1 VVSRDDAVAA
11 VPGSRAEP
19 RRADDVSHRVVFTPS
34 GLEAEVAAGTSIL
47 DAARSVGADLDSTC
61 GGRGICGR
69 CQVIPES
76 GSFAKWRIE
85 STDDAVAGWTA
96 TEAEYRGRRP
106 IEPGWRLGCAA
117 GVHGDVVVEIPASSQ
132 VHRQVVRKSVE
143 LGDIEVDP
151 LVRLHYVELPAA
163 ELGVETGGLREQIAA
178 ALDSRFG
185 VAPTRIAPGV
195 LPLLAPAAQRGKGT
209 VTVAVRGGDEICG
222 VQPGYVDTAYGIA
235 VDVGSTTIAGHL
247 VDLATGDVVATHGM
261 MNPQIRFGD
270 DLMSRV
276 SYVMMNEGGAAEL
289 TDSVRTALDELCREL
304 LVRGARSAA
313 RGEGVDD
320 AADGSVFDL
329 VVVGNPIM
337 HHVLLGIDP
346 TPLGQAPFVLA
357 TDGAVS
363 GRATDLGVGLPFAA
377 AYLLPCIAGHV
388 GADTAAAILAEG
400 PHRGDQLQLLVD
412 VGTNAEIVLGN
423 SDRVLAASSPTGPA
437 FEGAQISA
445 GQRATVGAIERVRI
459 DRESLEPR
467 VKIIGCDLWS
477 DDPAFADA
485 TTGIEISGICGSG
498 IIEVIG
504 ELFLSGVIGSD
515 GTLRGDSAGRTARV
529 VPKGRTYSYLLFG
542 SGDGAIAVTQD
553 DVRAIQLAKAALRA
567 GIDLLCEHAGVDAA
581 DAIGSVRLAGA
592 FGAHIDPLY
601 AKVLGLVPDV
611 PVERVA
617 SVGNAAGAGAVR
629 ALVSASQRAEIES
642 VAAGVEKIETAIES
656 RFQELFVDAMG
667 FPHTSAPTPNLAD
680 ETQLPSPPSDDATR
694 RRRGRR
700 QGRTST

>member
-1 VVSRDDAVAA
+1 M
-11 VPGSRAEP
+11 
-19 RRADDVSHRVVFTPS
+19 SHRVVFTPS
-34 GLEAEVAAGTSIL
+34 GLEAEVADGTSIL

-69 CQVIPES
+69 CQVIPET

-85 STDDAVAGWTA
+85 STDASVGGWTA

-106 IEPGWRLGCAA
+106 IETGWRLGCAA
-117 GVHGDVVVEIPASSQ
+117 AVHGDVVVEIPASSQ

-163 ELGVETGGLREQIAA
+163 ELGVETGGLREQITG
-178 ALDSRFG
+178 ALRSWFG
-185 VAPTRIAPGV
+185 VAPTRIAPAV
-195 LPLLAPAAQRGKGT
+195 LPLLAPAAQRGKGA

-222 VQPGYVDTAYGIA
+222 VQPGYIDTAYGIA

-247 VDLATGDVVATHGM
+247 VDLATGAVVATHGM

-289 TDSVRTALDELCREL
+289 TAAVRTALDELCREL
-304 LVRGARSAA
+304 IARIEAVDEAA
-313 RGEGVDD
+313 EGL
-320 AADGSVFDL
+320 VFDL

-357 TDGAVS
+357 TDGAVAS
-363 GRATDLGVGLPFAA
+363 RATDLGVELPFAA

-400 PHRGDQLQLLVD
+400 PHRGDRLQLLVD

-423 SDRVLAASSPTGPA
+423 SNRVLAASSPTGPA

-445 GQRATVGAIERVRI
+445 GQRATIGAIERVRI

-467 VKIIGCDLWS
+467 VKVIGCDLWS
-477 DDPAFADA
+477 DDPAFSDA
-485 TTGIEISGICGSG
+485 TTDIEISGICGSG
-498 IIEVIG
+498 IIEAIG
-504 ELFLSGVIGSD
+504 ELFLSGVIGGD
-515 GTLRGDSAGRTARV
+515 GTLRGDATGRTARV
-529 VPKGRTYSYLLFG
+529 VPEGRTYSYLLFG
-542 SGDGAIAVTQD
+542 SGDQAIAVTQD

-567 GIDLLCEHAGVDAA
+567 GIDLLCEHAGVEAA

-611 PVERVA
+611 PVELVA

-642 VAAGVEKIETAIES
+642 VVAGVEKIETAIEP

-667 FPHTSAPTPNLAD
+667 FPHTSTPTPNLAD
-680 ETQLPSPPSDDATR
+680 ETQLPSPSGDGATR

-700 QGRTST
+700 AGRTST

>member
-1 VVSRDDAVAA
+1 M
-11 VPGSRAEP
+11 
-19 RRADDVSHRVVFTPS
+19 SHRVVFTPS
-34 GLEAEVAAGTSIL
+34 GLEAAVADGTSVL

-69 CQVIPES
+69 CQVVPAV
-76 GSFAKWRIE
+76 GSFAKWRID
-85 STDDAVAGWTA
+85 STDDVLGSWTA
-96 TEAEYRGRRP
+96 TEAEYRGRRT

-117 GVHGDVVVEIPASSQ
+117 RVHGDVVVEIPPSSQ

-143 LGDIEVDP
+143 LGDLEVDP
-151 LVRLHYVELPAA
+151 LVRLHNVELSTA

-178 ALDSRFG
+178 ALATDYG
-185 VAPTRIAPGV
+185 VTPTRIAPAV
-195 LPLLAPAAQRGKGT
+195 LPLLAPTARRGEGSL
-209 VTVAVRGGDEICG
+209 TVAVREGDEICG
-222 VQPGYVDTAYGIA
+222 VRAGYADTAYGIG
-235 VDVGSTTIAGHL
+235 VDIGSTTIAGHL
-247 VDLATGDVVATHGM
+247 VDLASGAVIGTHGM

-289 TDSVRTALDELCREL
+289 TSTVRTALAELCAEL
-304 LVRGARSAA
+304 IAGA
-313 RGEGVDD
+313 GEASD
-320 AADGSVFDL
+320 AVFDL
-329 VVVGNPIM
+329 CVVGNPIM

-357 TDGAVS
+357 TDRSVS
-363 GRATDLGVGLPFAA
+363 LRAADLGVDLPFAA

-400 PHRGDQLQLLVD
+400 PHRSRELQLLVD

-445 GQRATVGAIERVRI
+445 GQRATIGAIERVRI
-459 DRESLEPR
+459 DRATLEPR
-467 VKIIGCDLWS
+467 VKVIGCDLWS
-477 DDPAFADA
+477 DDPGFADA
-485 TTGIEISGICGSG
+485 TAHIEITGICGSG
-498 IIEVIG
+498 IIEAIG
-504 ELFLSGVIGSD
+504 ELFLSGVIAID
-515 GTLRGDSAGRTARV
+515 GTLLGATADRTDRV
-529 VPKGRTYSYLLFG
+529 VPEGRTYSYVLFG
-542 SGDGAIAVTQD
+542 AGDSAIAVTQD

-567 GIDLLCEHAGVDAA
+567 GIDLLFERAGVRHPDE
-581 DAIGSVRLAGA
+581 IESVRLAGA

-611 PVERVA
+611 PVERVS

-629 ALVSASQRAEIES
+629 ALVSASQRVEIEA
-642 VAAGVEKIETAIES
+642 VVERVEKVETAIEP
-656 RFQELFVDAMG
+656 RFQELFVEAMG
-667 FPHTSAPTPNLAD
+667 FPHSAAPTPHLRV
-680 ETQLPSPPSDDATR
+680 ETDVPSPPPANAAR

-700 QGRTST
+700 TGR